1 MRILIPSLV
10 VVAGLALVAAPSAA
24 QARSLELY
32 QEPFTSTSVQPA
44 ATRVVHDGSLYAEA
58 FSASPAGLSPAR
70 PALAASATPYTESFY
85 TESFVASPATPAAT
99 PSLACACP
107 CGHQRG

>member
-1 MRILIPSLV
+1 MRILIPSL

-24 QARSLELY
+24 QARPFDVY

-44 ATRVVHDGSLYAEA
+44 ATQVVHDGSLYAEA
-58 FSASPAGLSPAR
+58 FSASPAGLSPAH
-70 PALAASATPYTESFY
+70 PALAAWATPC
-85 TESFVASPATPAAT
+85 TESFVTSPATPAPT
-99 PSLACACP
+99 PSVACACL